1 MAAFANPAPERIWSQ
16 EFRHMVKSALASTA
30 LETLACGTIATKPGV
45 RRSHHGTNAYTLPRE
60 HSGVRG
66 HVDRIFM

>member
-1 MAAFANPAPERIWSQ
+1 
-16 EFRHMVKSALASTA
+16 MVKSALASTA